1 MADQTNK
8 IPGGVAKTTIDSF
21 SKKEGF
27 VSFNSYQ
34 GDYVIINSG
43 RLIFNSKEDSIFLT
57 SAKTLG
63 ISVAEQVHINV
74 GPTGK
79 RDSSKHYMVVNSPLI
94 QLGLP
99 TGAASERNEP
109 VAKAHATIQ
118 YVSSLISALNNFCTA
133 IAPATALGIGVSSL
147 PQIATAANVLK
158 QALTTI
164 NNNYGVISNSPIPS
178 KVTKTL

>member
-8 IPGGVAKTTIDSF
+8 IPGGIAKTAADSF

-27 VSFNSYQ
+27 TSFNSYQ
-34 GDYVIINSG
+34 GDYVIINSD
-43 RLIFNSKEDSIFLT
+43 RLIFNSKQDSIFLT

-63 ISVAEQVHINV
+63 ISAVEQVHINV

-79 RDSSKHYMVVNSPLI
+79 RDSSRHYVVINSPLI

-99 TGAASERNEP
+99 SGAASERNEP

-118 YVSSLISALNNFCTA
+118 YVSTLINALSAFCTA
-133 IAPATALGIGVSSL
+133 IAPATALGVGVSSL

-158 QALTTI
+158 QALVSI
-164 NNNYGVISNSPIPS
+164 NNNYGVISSSPIPS